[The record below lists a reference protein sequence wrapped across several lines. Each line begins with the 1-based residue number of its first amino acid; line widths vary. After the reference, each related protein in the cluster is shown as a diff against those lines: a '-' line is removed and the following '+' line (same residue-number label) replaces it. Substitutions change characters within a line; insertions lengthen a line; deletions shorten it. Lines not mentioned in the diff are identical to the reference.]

1 MPGLHKMNCFGI
13 CFLKEQ
19 FRKNP
24 SVSCS
29 ELKRI
34 YNNRAKTMG
43 WKILKSPGTVRYHL
57 QKAGF
62 KINSIRKPY
71 NSEDM
76 GEILMKHG
84 GRRELAEKFNVSEVT
99 VRDAL
104 KFRTH
109 SKVANMLRKAALEMG
124 GVLQG
129 ARTIREGLSQ
139 GSI

>member
-1 MPGLHKMNCFGI
+1 MPGLHKMNTLGL

-19 FRKNP
+19 FIKDP
-24 SVSCS
+24 SISYS
-29 ELKRI
+29 DLKRL
-34 YNNRAKTMG
+34 YNSKAKVMG
-43 WKILKSPGTVRYHL
+43 WRILKSPGTVGYHL
-57 QKAGF
+57 QKAGLSQ
-62 KINSIRKPY
+62 KRIRKPY

-76 GEILMKHG
+76 AEILMKYG

-129 ARTIREGLSQ
+129 ARTIHEGLRQ